1 MDKDFEDYCKFV
13 ELLLDDDVQTKASKM
28 KMIKSAT
35 RELVLKELS
44 DYANY
49 NTNNFNKYVDNLRKE
64 LSR

>member
-1 MDKDFEDYCKFV
+1 MDKDFKDYCKFV

-28 KMIKSAT
+28 KMIKGAA

>member
-1 MDKDFEDYCKFV
+1 MDKDFNDYYKFV
-13 ELLLDDDVQTKASKM
+13 ELLLDDEVQSKASKM

-64 LSR
+64 